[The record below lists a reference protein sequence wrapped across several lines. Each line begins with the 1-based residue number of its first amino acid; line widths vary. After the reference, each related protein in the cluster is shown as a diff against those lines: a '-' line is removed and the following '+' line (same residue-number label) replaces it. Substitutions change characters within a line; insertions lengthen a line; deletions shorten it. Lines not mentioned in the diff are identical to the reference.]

1 MSQRMLR
8 VSELMRRE
16 IGQDIQREF
25 EFSGVLVS
33 IQDVEVTSDLREA
46 QVFVGVI
53 GSAEASREAVQK
65 LNDFRGA
72 IQNRIAR
79 RVVLKFTPKLHFRL
93 DDSVARGV
101 EIIDLLDQIEIPDD
115 IELPQDIP
123 SPQSTDSDERDH

>member
-1 MSQRMLR
+1 MLR

-25 EFSGVLVS
+25 EFPGVLVS
-33 IQDVEVTSDLREA
+33 IQDVEVTPDLREA

-53 GSAEASREAVQK
+53 GSDEASREAVQK

-79 RVVLKFTPKLHFRL
+79 RVVLKFTPKLQFRL

-101 EIIDLLDQIEIPDD
+101 DVIDLLDQITVPDD
-115 IELPQDIP
+115 IESTEDP
-123 SPQSTDSDERDH
+123 SSPKSTDSDERND

>member
-1 MSQRMLR
+1 MLR

-25 EFSGVLVS
+25 EFPGVLVS
-33 IQDVEVTSDLREA
+33 IQDVDVSPDLRDA

-53 GSAEASREAVQK
+53 GSAEASQEAVQK

-101 EIIDLLDQIEIPDD
+101 GIINLLDQIDIPDD
-115 IELPQDIP
+115 IEAAEDP
-123 SPQSTDSDERDH
+123 SSPKSTDSDERDD

>member
-1 MSQRMLR
+1 MLR

-25 EFSGVLVS
+25 EFPGALVS
-33 IQDVEVTSDLREA
+33 VQDVEVTSDLREA

-53 GSAEASREAVQK
+53 GSEEASQAALQK

-79 RVVLKFTPKLHFRL
+79 RVVLKFTPKLRFRL

-101 EIIDLLDQIEIPDD
+101 GIIDLLDQIEIPDD
-115 IELPQDIP
+115 IEPDTDP
-123 SPQSTDSDERDH
+123 ASPESIESDERDL

>member
-25 EFSGVLVS
+25 EFPNALVS
-33 IQDVEVTSDLREA
+33 IHGVEVTSDLREA

-53 GSAEASREAVQK
+53 GSAEASREAVEK
-65 LNDFRGA
+65 LNNFRGA

-101 EIIDLLDQIEIPDD
+101 EVIDLLDQIEIPED
-115 IELPQDIP
+115 IEPAEDLPSTKP
-123 SPQSTDSDERDH
+123 TDSDERDH

>member
-1 MSQRMLR
+1 MLR

-25 EFSGVLVS
+25 EFPDILVS
-33 IQDVEVTSDLREA
+33 VQDVEVTTDLREA
-46 QVFVGVI
+46 QVFIGVI
-53 GSAEASREAVQK
+53 GSPEASREAVQK

-115 IELPQDIP
+115 IDGPEPLSSSD
-123 SPQSTDSDERDH
+123 STEPDERDN

>member
-1 MSQRMLR
+1 MLR

-25 EFSGVLVS
+25 EFPDALVS

-53 GSAEASREAVQK
+53 GSAEASRAAVQK

-79 RVVLKFTPKLHFRL
+79 RVVLKFTPRLQFRL

-101 EIIDLLDQIEIPDD
+101 EVIDLLDQIEVPDD
-115 IELPQDIP
+115 IDT
-123 SPQSTDSDERDH
+123 SGDASSANSTDADERND